1 MTSATVT
8 KGSLGRYVIP
18 KKDPATPSNRNKEPN
33 IDGNKEKQ
41 STLKCNEKENY
52 KILNE
57 NKICAGKKDKNE
69 R

>member
-1 MTSATVT
+1 M
-8 KGSLGRYVIP
+8 IP
-18 KKDPATPSNRNKEPN
+18 KKDPPTPSNRNKEPN

-57 NKICAGKKDKNE
+57 NKIYAGKKDKNE